1 MKYQQN
7 STLVCPRFVCG
18 LYMNTTGQ
26 RRNMCEHYARFMQAY
41 IHIDLLLLETT
52 RGILKDIISCIV
64 SHRDIYLQDSEIT
77 DCLEFLEQTREIFG
91 TPRKDARKKMQLQ

>member
-1 MKYQQN
+1 
-7 STLVCPRFVCG
+7 
-18 LYMNTTGQ
+18 MNTTSKSQ
-26 RRNMCEHYARFMQAY
+26 TMCEYHARFMQAF

-64 SHRDIYLQDSEIT
+64 SHRDIYLQESELS

-91 TPRKDARKKMQLQ
+91 TPRKDARKKMQLK

>member
-18 LYMNTTGQ
+18 LYMNKASQ
-26 RRNMCEHYARFMQAY
+26 RRNMCEYNARFMQAY

-64 SHRDIYLQDSEIT
+64 SHRDIYLQDSELS
-77 DCLEFLEQTREIFG
+77 DCLEFLEQTRDIFG

>member
-18 LYMNTTGQ
+18 LYMNMASP
-26 RRNMCEHYARFMQAY
+26 RRNICEHHARFMQAY

-64 SHRDIYLQDSEIT
+64 SHRDIYLQDSELS
-77 DCLEFLEQTREIFG
+77 DCLEFLEQTRDIFG